1 MASTMSSPLCRLVA
15 KLNEFSDLNSFIPVI
30 INEIP
35 INEIPIIVVMIN
47 NQLMQP
53 SIIAM
58 MLEICRIVAIKPI
71 CYS

>member
-1 MASTMSSPLCRLVA
+1 MASTMSSPLYRLVA

-35 INEIPIIVVMIN
+35 IIVVMIN

-58 MLEICRIVAIKPI
+58 MPEICRIVAIKPI
-71 CYS
+71 CYA

>member
-35 INEIPIIVVMIN
+35 IIVVMIN
-47 NQLMQP
+47 NQLMQT

>member
-1 MASTMSSPLCRLVA
+1 MASTMSSPLYRLVA

-35 INEIPIIVVMIN
+35 IIVVMIN

-53 SIIAM
+53 PKIVM
-58 MLEICRIVAIKPI
+58 TPEICRIVAMKFI
-71 CYS
+71 CYA

>member
-1 MASTMSSPLCRLVA
+1 MASTMSSPLYRLVA

-35 INEIPIIVVMIN
+35 IIVVMIN

-53 SIIAM
+53 PKIAM
-58 MLEICRIVAIKPI
+58 TLEICRIVAMKFI
-71 CYS
+71 CYA

>member
-30 INEIP
+30 